1 MSSVNQ
7 LAYIGIEASDL
18 ADWERFAVELL
29 GMQPG
34 VCDAG
39 TLRLRMDGKAYRW
52 LIRQGPADDLALTGF
67 ECASDADLDA
77 IVARLKAAGSPVENG
92 GQALAEHRQVRRIFV
107 TADPL
112 GNRVE
117 LVTGFADDPT
127 PFASS
132 SLRSEFITGAGGA
145 GHAVL
150 MERGMN
156 RQRLM
161 DWYGLLGFR
170 LTDVIDEQMA
180 PGFTASVAFM
190 HCNGRHH
197 TLALANMPFPKRM
210 HHFMVEVSSMD
221 DVGLAYDRC
230 LNDGRAF
237 EMTLGRH
244 PNDRMFSFYV
254 RSPSGFNVEF
264 GWGGLVIDE
273 QTWQV
278 QHLDQLSTWGH
289 RRAANAPGL
298 A

>member
-289 RRAANAPGL
+289 RRAADVPGL